1 MHAHWKKQLVFAV
14 GYFRAIS
21 CDQLRSGQP
30 LPARPPPVFELLGYY
45 RTKIA
50 ITIAFDAALTYCKP
64 YSLQTIRVLR
74 LPIVLATQTRKIA
87 ELCLNPKRLSDFAC
101 PQRYLFIR
109 FISFIRWQLIWQP
122 FPLLQHTYEYKI
134 LVLFQ
139 LNTSKYQD

>member
-45 RTKIA
+45 LTKIA

-64 YSLQTIRVLR
+64 YCVSNTDQKNRGALLESQKT
-74 LPIVLATQTRKIA
+74 
-87 ELCLNPKRLSDFAC
+87 F
-101 PQRYLFIR
+101 R
-109 FISFIRWQLIWQP
+109 FCMP
-122 FPLLQHTYEYKI
+122 AKVPVYPLY
-134 LVLFQ
+134 
-139 LNTSKYQD
+139 